1 MEKQI
6 RMATELIVT
15 QYLNNL
21 WLSLMTTKKWLML

>member
-21 WLSLMTTKKWLML
+21 SLSLMTTKKWLML